1 MLKFLRNK
9 LMLFKQYISRTVTYL
24 SIINSGMI
32 LFLFLS
38 RLKEAGYIQANLDK
52 YFYVIFIVGL
62 IALLILGW
70 IDIKYLKAMQEENTI
85 NFYYQPPM
93 VEMKSKID
101 EMYEDF
107 KEKKKWQEKQL

>member
-1 MLKFLRNK
+1 MLRFFRNK

-32 LFLFLS
+32 LFLVLS
-38 RLKEAGYIQANLDK
+38 KLKEAGYVSANLDK
-52 YFYVIFIVGL
+52 YFFIIFAVG
-62 IALLILGW
+62 IMGLLIIGW

-85 NFYYQPPM
+85 SFYLHPPM

-107 KEKKKWQEKQL
+107 KEKKNG

>member
-1 MLKFLRNK
+1 MLRFLRNK

-38 RLKEAGYIQANLDK
+38 RLKEKGYIQTELDK
-52 YFYVIFIVGL
+52 YFYIVFSIG
-62 IALLILGW
+62 IISLLILGW
-70 IDIKYLKAMQEENTI
+70 IDIKYLRAMQEENTI
-85 NFYYQPPM
+85 NFYLQPPM

-101 EMYEDF
+101 EMYDDF
-107 KEKKKWQEKQL
+107 KEKKNG